1 LSPQRHPHVMR
12 LVGAFLDPPESCFL
26 DRAIER
32 RDARGVT
39 TQGAGSGGRG
49 RRRPPPPPLV
59 DRVSRALEIA
69 ASLPPPPLEE
79 SEAAGSDTILHSI
92 TGLLQQ
98 RCDRR
103 SVPRKKMGRA
113 RGRGGAQVMYRKKQ
127 NDPVSCVMGGKG
139 E

>member
-1 LSPQRHPHVMR
+1 LTELLSGAM
-12 LVGAFLDPPESCFL
+12 LVEWLHMGRKR
-26 DRAIER
+26 RAR
-32 RDARGVT
+32 AAASAAT
-39 TQGAGSGGRG
+39 TTGGQGG
-49 RRRPPPPPLV
+49 
-59 DRVSRALEIA
+59 RALEIA